1 MKTKIHALAGVIAFL
16 TILTFWV
23 STAYT
28 ELFGTPQSIAAVKSM
43 ILKGMFVLIPAM
55 IIAGG
60 SGMVLGGKRVDA
72 KAVAKKRRMPF
83 IALNGLLILLP
94 AAFYLES
101 KAAVG
106 VFDTRFY
113 LVQVVELMA
122 GAVNL
127 TLLGLNI
134 RDGLTMT
141 GRISR
146 RGATKPLNEI
156 GSVIEAKEG
165 GPLIVKGL
173 KRLTDEDGKSLKQK
187 TVTALCRCGAS
198 QAKPY
203 CDGSHNAIGFDSS
216 CSPDA
221 TTDQLQKYAGTEL
234 SVHYNRLLCS
244 HAAVC
249 TTRLK
254 PVFDNTRKPWI
265 IPDNG
270 TAEEVIDIVK
280 ACPSG
285 ALSYSLDGHEPQ
297 HAVGEPE
304 GITIEKNGPYRVVD
318 IPLVSPRIAQGACD
332 RKQVL
337 CRCGASKNKPYCDG
351 SHYDIKWRD
360 DAQGA
365 SA

>member
-28 ELFGTPQSIAAVKSM
+28 ELFGTPENIATVKSM
-43 ILKGMFVLIPAM
+43 VLNGMFVLIPAM

-60 SGMVLGGKRVDA
+60 SGMALGGKRVDA
-72 KAVAKKRRMPF
+72 KAAAKKKRMPF
-83 IALNGLLILLP
+83 IASNGLLILVP

-101 KAAVG
+101 KAAHG
-106 VFDTRFY
+106 AFDTQFY

-141 GRISR
+141 GRISE
-146 RGATKPLNEI
+146 GTTKRMDDN
-156 GSVIEAKEG
+156 GVVIEAKEG
-165 GPLIVKGL
+165 GALIVKGL
-173 KRLTDEDGKSLKQK
+173 KRLIDGDGKPLKQK
-187 TVTALCRCGAS
+187 PVTALCRCGAS
-198 QAKPY
+198 QSKPY
-203 CDGSHNAIGFDSS
+203 CDGSHNEIGFDSS
-216 CSPDA
+216 CSADA
-221 TTDQLQKYAGTEL
+221 TPDQLQKFDGTEI
-234 SVHYNRLLCS
+234 SIHYNRLLCS

-270 TAEEVIDIVK
+270 TAEEAIDIVK

-297 HAVGEPE
+297 HAVGEIE

-318 IPLVSPRIAQGACD
+318 IPLVSPRLAQGACD

-360 DAQGA
+360 DTQGA
-365 SA
+365 SS